1 MSGSGVLLMVP
12 LNGDRQLPSTH
23 APNPPK
29 HAHEDIGGAAN
40 VCWHLA
46 VACTS
51 QRQCAGLEGP
61 QRRREARLS
70 AIILCKGREAW
81 REHHS
86 QPDQAYPSTPLE
98 SRTEGETTL
107 VDKVTC
113 YTCYG
118 WNTANGLRSG
128 ARATAGG
135 GRGGAPRRARSRA
148 PR

>member
-1 MSGSGVLLMVP
+1 MVTCAILLCECVL
-12 LNGDRQLPSTH
+12 
-23 APNPPK
+23 
-29 HAHEDIGGAAN
+29 EDIGGAAN

-86 QPDQAYPSTPLE
+86 QPDAACAPTPPE
-98 SRTEGETTL
+98 SRTGGEATL
-107 VDKVTC
+107 
-113 YTCYG
+113 
-118 WNTANGLRSG
+118 
-128 ARATAGG
+128 AGK
-135 GRGGAPRRARSRA
+135 PCVKSRQA
-148 PR
+148 ALYRKL

>member
-1 MSGSGVLLMVP
+1 MEVMGARGMVAW
-12 LNGDRQLPSTH
+12 RQLPSTH

-86 QPDQAYPSTPLE
+86 QPDAACASTPLE

-107 VDKVTC
+107 VDNPEAPP
-113 YTCYG
+113 G
-118 WNTANGLRSG
+118 Q
-128 ARATAGG
+128 
-135 GRGGAPRRARSRA
+135 GRGPVFIHISKFFFRLRA
-148 PR
+148 

>member
-1 MSGSGVLLMVP
+1 MVP

-107 VDKVTC
+107 VDKPVVV
-113 YTCYG
+113 G
-118 WNTANGLRSG
+118 RW
-128 ARATAGG
+128 GG
-135 GRGGAPRRARSRA
+135 
-148 PR
+148 